1 MPTNHAYIG
10 IGANLGHAL
19 QQVTDAIALI
29 DTKDTIRVT
38 AVSSLYKTEPIDSS
52 GDDYINAV
60 FRVET
65 SLDADILLTLLF
77 EIEQHFGRERPYYNA
92 PRTLDLDLLMFNDE
106 VHNTPRLTLP
116 HPRMHERAF
125 VLIPLIEI
133 APDIVIPGKGSASTF
148 VDDVSNQRIQ
158 KLSL

>member
-1 MPTNHAYIG
+1 MQTNHAYIG

-19 QQVTDAIALI
+19 QQVTDAIALM
-29 DTKDTIRVT
+29 DTKGTIRVT
-38 AVSSLYKTEPIDSS
+38 TVSSFYRTEPIDSS

-60 FRVET
+60 FKIET
-65 SLDADILLTLLF
+65 SLDADDLLTQLF
-77 EIEQHFGRERPYYNA
+77 DIEQQFGRERPYYNA

-106 VHNTPRLTLP
+106 VRTTPRLTLP

-133 APDIVIPGKGSASTF
+133 APGIVIPGRGAATAF
-148 VDDVSNQRIQ
+148 VAAVSNQRIQ
-158 KLSL
+158 KL

>member
-1 MPTNHAYIG
+1 MHTNHAYIG

-19 QQVTDAIALI
+19 QQVTDAVSMIG
-29 DTKDTIRVT
+29 TKDTIKVT
-38 AVSSLYKTEPIDSS
+38 AVSSFYSTEPIDSS

-60 FRVET
+60 FKVET
-65 SLDADILLTLLF
+65 SLDAETLLTQLF

-92 PRTLDLDLLMFNDE
+92 PRTLDLDLLLFNDE
-106 VHNTPRLTLP
+106 VRDTARLTLP

-133 APDIVIPGKGSASTF
+133 APDIVIPGKGPAKSFIHT
-148 VDDVSNQRIQ
+148 VSNQRIQ
-158 KLSL
+158 KI